1 MLAPATS
8 VHLTIYLPVYLY
20 FSNTLSERENKFS
33 GTLDGKFKFSSP
45 TLPIQIPLL
54 TSLSPKNN
62 SQIIQNRLF
71 LASTR
76 SEYFVELKFSAM
88 ILIAMIF
95 YFMETKLLRKQW
107 MIWFEHAKR

>member
-20 FSNTLSERENKFS
+20 FSNTPSERENKFS
-33 GTLDGKFKFSSP
+33 GTLDGNFKFSSP
-45 TLPIQIPLL
+45 PYLSKFPCSL
-54 TSLSPKNN
+54 LSP
-62 SQIIQNRLF
+62 QRIIAKLYRIDF
-71 LASTR
+71 LASRR

-88 ILIAMIF
+88 ILIAVIF